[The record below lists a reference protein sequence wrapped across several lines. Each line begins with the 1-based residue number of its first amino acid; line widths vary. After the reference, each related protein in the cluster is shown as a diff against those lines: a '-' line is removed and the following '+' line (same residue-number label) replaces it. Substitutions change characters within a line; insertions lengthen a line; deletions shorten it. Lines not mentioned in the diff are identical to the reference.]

1 MLAREVV
8 LRLDI
13 AMESRLLSPD
23 EPRLRAHLKHA
34 YLGLASLERTMARQR
49 AKIAWLR
56 EGDANTSFFHQHA
69 AYRRQK
75 NVIHS
80 LQADGAVIS
89 DHAAM
94 AEATFTHFEGLLGT
108 LVDRLHLLDLD
119 FLGTHSEDLSELEAA
134 FTEDEIR
141 EVIRRLPP
149 GKAPGPDGFTA
160 EFLQKCWSTVKG
172 DFMATFDKLFTMCGR
187 GFQGLNQALMI
198 LLPKCPDAAALGDYR
213 PISLIH
219 IFAKLVAKTM
229 ASRLAPRM
237 ESLVDRNQC
246 AFIRKRCIYD
256 NFMLV
261 QQTARFL
268 HGRKE
273 PRVMLKLDIAHA
285 FDSVSWGFLMEIL
298 RKIGFGPR
306 FREVVSI
313 FLSTASTRVMLNG
326 EPGPPIWHRRGLRQ
340 GDPLS

>member
-1 MLAREVV
+1 
-8 LRLDI
+8 
-13 AMESRLLSPD
+13 
-23 EPRLRAHLKHA
+23 
-34 YLGLASLERTMARQR
+34 
-49 AKIAWLR
+49 
-56 EGDANTSFFHQHA
+56 
-69 AYRRQK
+69 
-75 NVIHS
+75 
-80 LQADGAVIS
+80 
-89 DHAAM
+89 
-94 AEATFTHFEGLLGT
+94 
-108 LVDRLHLLDLD
+108 
-119 FLGTHSEDLSELEAA
+119 
-134 FTEDEIR
+134 
-141 EVIRRLPP
+141 
-149 GKAPGPDGFTA
+149 
-160 EFLQKCWSTVKG
+160 
-172 DFMATFDKLFTMCGR
+172 MATFDKLFTMCGR

-246 AFIRKRCIYD
+246 AFIRKRCIHD

-261 QQTARFL
+261 QQTTRFL

-273 PRVMLKLDIAHA
+273 PRVMLKLHIARA

-313 FLSTASTRVMLNG
+313 LLSTVSARVMLNG
-326 EPGPPIWHRRGLRQ
+326 EPGNWHRRGLRQ
-340 GDPLS
+340 GHPLSPSMFVLMMNSLNRLLAKAIELGILRRLARPDLLTSVSLYADDVVIFCHPDESELRTLRGILELFGQASGLRTNFAKCSVSPIARSNEEAAAPLSSWSASWRSSR